1 MKLKKEINTNDYDI
15 GVIIGRFQVHQLHKA
30 HCDVIESVMSNHKKV
45 ILFLGVTQVMGSSSN
60 PLDFASRKSMIQE
73 NYPGIVISPL
83 PDTRDDESWS
93 KNLDSRIRE
102 IFPIGGVLLYGSR
115 DSFIPHYKGQFETAE
130 LEQEIY
136 VSGTE
141 IRKKLSEEIK
151 FSKEWRAGVIYGNYN
166 RYPTSYQTVDVAVF
180 NEDETKILLAKKPNE
195 DKYRFIG
202 GFVDVKDN
210 SLEQAAKREFMEEAG
225 GAEIEIISYV
235 GSFRVDDWRYRSERD
250 KIMTTLF
257 KAKYIF
263 GHLSPSDDISELR
276 WMDTSELKLVG
287 NIQKNII
294 EEHQP
299 LINILLT
306 KN

>member
-1 MKLKKEINTNDYDI
+1 MKLKKEMDI
-15 GVIIGRFQVHQLHKA
+15 SKYEIAVIVGRFQVHQLHKA
-30 HCDVIESVMSNHKKV
+30 HCDIIESVMSNHKKV
-45 ILFLGVTQVMGSSSN
+45 ILFLGVTQVVGSSSN

-73 NYPGIVISPL
+73 RYPELIVLAL
-83 PDTRDDESWS
+83 PDKRDDDSWS

-102 IFPIGGVLLYGSR
+102 VFPIGKALLYGSR
-115 DSFIPHYKGQFETAE
+115 DSFIPHYKGQFDTAE

-202 GFVDVKDN
+202 GFVDVKDK
-210 SLEQAAKREFMEEAG
+210 SLEQAAKREFMEESG

-263 GHLSPSDDISELR
+263 GHLSPSDDISELKFFKV
-276 WMDTSELKLVG
+276 DDLKTDRG
-287 NIQKNII
+287 IMENII